1 MTDTIEDIE
10 KREKFADA
18 LDYWA
23 AQFMRGEGVFFGEH
37 HFDQIADVL
46 YEAAARVRNEAEQ

>member
-1 MTDTIEDIE
+1 MTDTIEGIE
-10 KREKFADA
+10 KRKKFADA
-18 LDYWA
+18 LEYWA

-46 YEAAARVRNEAEQ
+46 YEAAARVRKEAAQ